1 MHQILEW
8 HSAQAASKPTSEAAT
23 ATLAHLQQLH
33 QLTPE
38 QAQQAWQ
45 SAQAILQGEGGWAWS
60 AAELLWQG
68 NEIDIAWQG
77 KILRR
82 DRLVQRRPTAST
94 PAAWWVLD
102 YKSSGG
108 DTARLA
114 DYREQVAGYCRAVA
128 GVFPGRAVRGALIFA
143 DGSVVEVD

>member
-1 MHQILEW
+1 MLMGFADLVFFH
-8 HSAQAASKPTSEAAT
+8 
-23 ATLAHLQQLH
+23 
-33 QLTPE
+33 
-38 QAQQAWQ
+38 
-45 SAQAILQGEGGWAWS
+45 GG
-60 AAELLWQG
+60 
-68 NEIDIAWQG
+68 
-77 KILRR
+77 RY
-82 DRLVQRRPTAST
+82 
-94 PAAWWVLD
+94 WVLD

>member
-1 MHQILEW
+1 M
-8 HSAQAASKPTSEAAT
+8 
-23 ATLAHLQQLH
+23 H

-77 KILRR
+77 KILRL

-102 YKSSGG
+102 YKSAPQPQQQAALIAQLQ
-108 DTARLA
+108 T
-114 DYREQVAGYCRAVA
+114 YREAIK
-128 GVFPGRAVRGALIFA
+128 ALHPQSSVNAAFLTA
-143 DGSVVEVD
+143 DGKQVLVD